1 MAINIE
7 RIGTIKNQLG
17 EGPVWD
23 VQDKALYWL
32 DGHAS
37 AVYRLNPKTNEIKEW
52 KTPKPIGSFA
62 IRQNGGGAV
71 CAMTVG
77 FYFLDFA
84 TGNATA
90 LKDGIV
96 AKQGTTFNDGKTD
109 ARGRFIAG
117 TLDSKFKESVGSIFS
132 LDASLKCSVLE
143 PNIGCTNGPCFSPD
157 NKTFYCADSVSR
169 TIAAYDYDLAS
180 GKVSNK
186 RQFVQVKGLGGVPDG
201 ATIDAQGNMWS
212 CIAGGSKIVCFAP
225 NGEIVRTVEVPVP
238 IITSVMFGG
247 DNLDE
252 LYATSIGMK
261 TLGME
266 PGPDGGALF
275 KITGLGVRGKAEPRF
290 AG

>member
-1 MAINIE
+1 MAITIE
-7 RIGTIKNQLG
+7 PIGNIKNALG

-23 VQDKALYWL
+23 VGEKALYWI
-32 DGHAS
+32 DGS
-37 AVYRLNPKTNEIKEW
+37 APAIYRYDPKSKEVKEW

-62 IRQNGGGAV
+62 IRQNGSAV
-71 CAMTVG
+71 CAMTDG

-84 TGNATA
+84 TGNTTA
-90 LKDGIV
+90 VPDGIV
-96 AKQGTTFNDGKTD
+96 AKAGTTFNDGKTD
-109 ARGRFIAG
+109 ARGRFVAG
-117 TLDSKFKESVGSIFS
+117 TLDSKFKESAGSIFS
-132 LDASLKCSVLE
+132 LDDSLKCSVLE
-143 PNIGCTNGPCFSPD
+143 PAIGCTNGPCFSPD

-186 RQFVQVKGLGGVPDG
+186 REFAKVKGLGGVPDG
-201 ATIDAQGNMWS
+201 ATIDADGNMWS

-225 NGEIVRTVEVPVP
+225 DGKIARTVEVPVP

-247 DNLDE
+247 DNLDV
-252 LYATSIGMK
+252 LYATSIGSK

-266 PGPDGGALF
+266 PGPDGGRLF
-275 KITGLGVRGKAEPRF
+275 EIKGLGVKGKPEPRF

>member
-1 MAINIE
+1 MAVNIE
-7 RIGTIKNQLG
+7 RIGNIKNQLG

-23 VQDKALYWL
+23 VGEQALYWI
-32 DGHAS
+32 DGHAP
-37 AVYRLNPKTNEIKEW
+37 AIYRLNPKTNEIKEW

-62 IRQNGGGAV
+62 IRQNGGAV
-71 CAMTVG
+71 CAMTDG

-90 LKDGIV
+90 VKDGIV
-96 AKQGTTFNDGKTD
+96 AKAGTTFNDGKTD

-117 TLDSKFKESVGSIFS
+117 TLDSKFKEAVGSIFS
-132 LDASLKCSVLE
+132 LDGSLKCSVLE
-143 PNIGCTNGPCFSPD
+143 PAIGCTNGPCFSPD
-157 NKTFYCADSVSR
+157 NRTFYCSDSVSR
-169 TIAAYDYDLAS
+169 TIAAYDYDLGS

-186 RQFVQVKGLGGVPDG
+186 REFAKVKGLGGVPDG
-201 ATIDAQGNMWS
+201 ATIDANGNMWS

-225 NGEIVRTVEVPVP
+225 DGKIARTVEVPVP

-247 DNLDE
+247 DNLDV

-275 KITGLGVRGKAEPRF
+275 AISGLGVKGKPEPRF